1 MHDIAEFLKAHE
13 PFSGLDEADLD
24 RLAER
29 ANVEFFVAG
38 TVIFRQ
44 GQAPPDEIRIIRR
57 GAVALVDEGRELDLL
72 EDGEMFGQ
80 AWMFSGLP
88 TGWEARARE
97 DTLCY
102 AFASEDVVPLLGGAA
117 GLRFVARS
125 LLMLPRPGG
134 PDVSEAGVVAPAQ
147 QPAKALIGEQPVI
160 CEPRVPLR
168 EATRRMVER
177 GASSVLV
184 GLPDGEFG
192 ILTDQDL
199 RSRVVAA
206 GLSLETPVGEVL
218 TTPVVTARPEEA
230 STELMLAML
239 DHGIRHLPVL
249 SATNEVLGVVTD
261 RDLLAAQARTPFVLR
276 RAISD
281 ATNAGELRD
290 AASRLDPTVVALY
303 QGGLAPVQI
312 SAVISVVVETLIRRM
327 VELAVE
333 AAGPPPTGFAW
344 LSLGSHGRR
353 EAVLSSDVDSGMV
366 WEDGGGESAAAYMH
380 GIAEQVDDLLAAT
393 TLKSDTHG
401 VTASSS
407 VMARPAAEWR
417 ETIGGWLDD
426 PNDETLMAIS
436 VLLDGR
442 IIHGPSDALGVLSAV
457 QDAGHR
463 SRLLRLL
470 LRLALA
476 SRPPTGFLRDIVVE
490 PSGEHRGSFD
500 IKLGG
505 LLPIVGIARYAGL
518 AAQAKST
525 STVARLQAAA
535 AAGVL
540 PRADASALEEAY
552 RLMTA
557 LRMEHQVRQL
567 EAGTHPDNYVDPKAL
582 NALTRRYLREAFRLV
597 ASIQKGLATELAW
610 NR

>member
-1 MHDIAEFLKAHE
+1 MRDVAEFLKAHE

-29 ANVEFFVAG
+29 AKVEFFTVG
-38 TVIFRQ
+38 TIIFRQ
-44 GQAPPDEIRIIRR
+44 GQPPPNEIRVIRR
-57 GAVALVDEGRELDLL
+57 GAVELLEQGRVLDLL
-72 EDGEMFGQ
+72 EEDEMFGQ

-102 AFASEDVVPLLGGAA
+102 ALVADDVVPLLKGPA

-125 LLMLPRPGG
+125 LLMLPRPSD
-134 PDVSEAGVVAPAQ
+134 PDTSSASELDTAQ
-147 QPAKALIGEQPVI
+147 QPAQTLIREQPAI
-160 CEPRVPLR
+160 CEPNVPLR
-168 EATRRMVER
+168 EAARSMVEA

-184 GLPDGEFG
+184 GLEGDEFG
-192 ILTDQDL
+192 ILTDHDL
-199 RSRVVAA
+199 RSRVIAR
-206 GLSLETPVGEVL
+206 GLSLETPVRDVL
-218 TTPVVTARPEEA
+218 TTPVVTARADEPA
-230 STELMLAML
+230 TELMLAML

-261 RDLLAAQARTPFVLR
+261 VDLLTAQAGTPFVLR

-281 ATNAGELRD
+281 ATNEDELRD
-290 AASRLDPTVVALY
+290 AAAGLNHTVVAVY
-303 QGGLAPVQI
+303 QGGLAPAQI
-312 SAVISVVVETLIRRM
+312 SAIISVVVETLIRRM

-353 EAVLSSDVDSGMV
+353 EAVPSSDVDSALV
-366 WEDGGGESAAAYMH
+366 WEDRGGVAATAYMH
-380 GIAEQVDDLLAAT
+380 GIAERVADLLAT
-393 TLKSDTHG
+393 TGLKSDTHG
-401 VTASSS
+401 VTASGSL
-407 VMARPAAEWR
+407 MARPAGEWR
-417 ETIGGWLDD
+417 ETIGRWLDD
-426 PNDETLMAIS
+426 PTDESLMAIS

-442 IIHGPSDALGVLSAV
+442 TIRGPSRAFGVLSSTREAR
-457 QDAGHR
+457 DE

-476 SRPPTGFLRDIVVE
+476 RRPPTGFLHDIVVE
-490 PSGEHRGSFD
+490 HSGEHRGSLD
-500 IKLGG
+500 IKHGG
-505 LLPIVGIARYAGL
+505 LMPIVGIARYAGL
-518 AAQAKST
+518 AAETTST
-525 STVARLQAAA
+525 STVSRLQAAG

-540 PRADASALEEAY
+540 PESDATTLEEAY

-567 EAGTHPDNYVDPKAL
+567 EAGIEPDDYVDPKTL
-582 NALTRRYLREAFRLV
+582 NALSRRYLREAFRSV
-597 ASIQKGLATELAW
+597 ASTQRALAAVLAW